1 MEKSSRTLPASH
13 RQRRTML
20 TAAQVAETYFLES
33 RHMLLELAA
42 HLDRYD
48 AATARDAVIGGNG
61 RPSDESGARKI
72 ARLREALAILA
83 SPAGNRER
91 TVALL
96 ELFAQD

>member
-1 MEKSSRTLPASH
+1 MKESSRSLPSSH

-48 AATARDAVIGGNG
+48 AAAARDAAGGGNG

-72 ARLREALAILA
+72 ERLREALAILA
-83 SPAGNRER
+83 SSAGNRER

-96 ELFAQD
+96 ELFARD